1 MVKGNDAQAQAGLAQ
16 VGAAIRDGVEAAVAE
31 CAETIAEQARE
42 DCPAASGRLRE
53 SIGVEM
59 RVDPGSG
66 MIEAR
71 VSADTPYA
79 AAVELGSG
87 KTPPRPFL
95 FPALERLGPILVRAL
110 LDLMRR

>member
-1 MVKGNDAQAQAGLAQ
+1 MSELDHRVQGGLAR
-16 VGAAIRDGVEAAVAE
+16 VGEKIRAAVEAAVAE

-59 RVDPGSG
+59 RVDPGPG
-66 MIEAR
+66 VIAAR
-71 VSADTPYA
+71 VFAAAPYA
-79 AAVELGSG
+79 AAVELGMG

-95 FPALERLGPILVRAL
+95 FPALERLGPVLGRAL
-110 LDLMRR
+110 RDLMRR